1 MSAKVLG
8 WTKEIEHLA
17 KVAVSQPHAAYA
29 AFTHGLSSRW
39 TYLLRTIPDI
49 QDLLLPLENAIHQS
63 LIPALTGRPPCS
75 TLERDLL
82 ALPIRLGG
90 IGLYNPAAI
99 APTTFQASQHLT
111 APLVA
116 MIIAK
121 EVNQTIDP
129 DSISAVKKNI
139 RKSNRQRQVQLA
151 VNVYDQLPPQLKR
164 CVDLAKEKGSS
175 SWLSVLP
182 LEDHGFYLHKGEFRD
197 ALCLRYGWQLGSTP
211 LTCSCGAQF
220 SVDHAMVCHMGG
232 FPTIRHNKIR
242 DITVLYSLRS
252 AVTLLLNLSSNR
264 LVGKHFKHVL
274 PTQMM
279 VPDLTSAQGVFG
291 TLHRMHS
298 STYGFST
305 QTHPAIVVQ
314 RPLPPTGDMNK
325 QRSVSTGSVSER
337 WSTEYSLPWCSPPL
351 EEWDGKQSLSTNGS
365 LICSLRKGNTPTQ
378 Q

>member
-1 MSAKVLG
+1 
-8 WTKEIEHLA
+8 
-17 KVAVSQPHAAYA
+17 
-29 AFTHGLSSRW
+29 
-39 TYLLRTIPDI
+39 
-49 QDLLLPLENAIHQS
+49 
-63 LIPALTGRPPCS
+63 
-75 TLERDLL
+75 
-82 ALPIRLGG
+82 
-90 IGLYNPAAI
+90 
-99 APTTFQASQHLT
+99 
-111 APLVA
+111 
-116 MIIAK
+116 MIIVQ

-129 DSISAVKKNI
+129 DSISAIKKNI

-232 FPTIRHNKIR
+232 FPTIRHNEIR
-242 DITVLYSLRS
+242 DITGSLLTEVCHNVAIEPPLQPLSGETLEARS
-252 AVTLLLNLSSNR
+252 ANTDDGAR
-264 LVGKHFKHVL
+264 L
-274 PTQMM
+274 
-279 VPDLTSAQGVFG
+279 DIRARVFG
-291 TLHRMHS
+291 MLHRMHS

-337 WSTEYSLPWCSPPL
+337 
-351 EEWDGKQSLSTNGS
+351 
-365 LICSLRKGNTPTQ
+365 
-378 Q
+378 